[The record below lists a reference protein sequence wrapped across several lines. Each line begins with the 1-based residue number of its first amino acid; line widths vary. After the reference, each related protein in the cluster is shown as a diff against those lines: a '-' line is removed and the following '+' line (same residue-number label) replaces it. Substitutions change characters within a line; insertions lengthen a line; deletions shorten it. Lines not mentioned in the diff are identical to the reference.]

1 MSTTEARPVISD
13 EEFDEDATVRLSDF
27 NALKEMFHELKDK
40 FESLKM
46 EKTMEAM
53 AQRSGDASDQMTSLQ
68 CFNSKD
74 MIKPDQYDMEP
85 GTFHNWNELFV
96 SKMMSIDRK
105 WELILTTLQRK
116 DAALKKEDISFIQDE
131 LKMPLEIKSVANH
144 ALYVNLLGFTKGKAK
159 GRVIS
164 NSIELPFETYRQ
176 IYKKGKNATKM
187 NIVLKKA
194 EVRPKKADKVNEI
207 ENRLNDWKEK

>member
-96 SKMMSIDRK
+96 SSLMSIDRK
-105 WELILTTLQRK
+105 WGLILTTLQRK

-164 NSIELPFETYRQ
+164 NSIELSFETDRQ
-176 IYKKGKNATKM
+176 IYQKGKNATKM

-194 EVRPKKADKVNEI
+194 EVLRPKKADTVNEI
-207 ENRLNDWKEK
+207 GTA